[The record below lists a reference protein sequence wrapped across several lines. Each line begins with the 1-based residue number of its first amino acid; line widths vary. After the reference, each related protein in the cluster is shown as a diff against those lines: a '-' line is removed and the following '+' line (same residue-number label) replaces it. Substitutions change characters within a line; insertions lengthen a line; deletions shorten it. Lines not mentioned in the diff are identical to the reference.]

1 MPELYVSDHFL
12 NNLDRLT
19 ADLRRQTLRK
29 LELLAQNP
37 RHPSLN
43 AHQLE
48 RAPGKWECYITM
60 AYRLIYEP
68 VEDGLRL
75 WYVGAHSIVDRV
87 QQAGFA
93 SHTAFRRWQEPP
105 EPAEAPPF
113 EIPTEWLQP
122 RADRS
127 PDNPFVRLTPAALR
141 ILGVPPALVKAVQQL
156 RYLEDLERLPGLP
169 AQSLGWLLDL
179 ATHPALEE
187 TLFDP
192 QRLVF
197 RATLNQLTG
206 YCEGRIKRLL
216 LNLSPEQ
223 EEFVTRDL
231 PGAVLVRGCAG
242 SGKTTV
248 AVYRAIRYAERGESV
263 IFLTFNKT
271 LARVAK
277 RLIEE
282 LIGPLPDNLEV
293 INIDALL
300 VGLLRERGH
309 TVTLVDNEMQDR
321 LLYDALRATKDRR
334 RHPVLALP
342 VTFFRDEIAR
352 VIKGHGLRT
361 VADYLV
367 IPRYGRQ
374 TALKAEARKAVWAV
388 YEHYQAALE
397 ARGEMDWQDVTLRA
411 YDELLGQPLSPPY
424 EHVIVDEGQ
433 DLTAMQ
439 VRVAQRLNKGGPSAV
454 PRTFF
459 LVGDVAQT
467 LYARGFSWK
476 AAGLQVQ
483 GRTFSLRRNFRNT
496 REVAETAAV
505 LSACNHTVKLSTDFV
520 DPQYTDRQGPKPIV
534 LRCDVTDREPRAV
547 SEKIL
552 DLVGDQ
558 TFRVSDFAV
567 LCPRVEL
574 CQEYQRRLTA
584 AGIPCQIYQAPD
596 FDILEER
603 VKVLTIH
610 SAKGIEFPIIFLVGL
625 HEGTLP
631 HSPYQDHQD
640 EEAALALERERT
652 LLYVGMTRA
661 AEALYLVTSRQGPSP
676 FLREIAH
683 VVCEEPFTGGKE

>member
-1 MPELYVSDHFL
+1 MLELFVSDHFL
-12 NNLDRLT
+12 AGLDKLT
-19 ADLRRQTLRK
+19 ADLKKQTLRK

-60 AYRLIYEP
+60 SHRLIYEP
-68 VEDGLRL
+68 VEEGLRL
-75 WYVGAHSIVDRV
+75 WYVGAHQIVDRV

-113 EIPTEWLQP
+113 EIPADWLQP
-122 RADRS
+122 REDRP

-141 ILGVPPALVKAVQQL
+141 ILGVPPSLVKAVQQL
-156 RYLEDLERLPGLP
+156 RYLEDLERLPELP
-169 AQSLGWLLDL
+169 TQSLGWLLDL
-179 ATHPALEE
+179 ATHPELEE

-192 QRLVF
+192 QRLIF
-197 RATLNQLTG
+197 RATLDQLEG
-206 YCEGRIKRLL
+206 YCEGRIKRLM

-271 LARVAK
+271 LARVAR

-293 INIDALL
+293 TNIDALL
-300 VGLLRERGH
+300 VRLLRVRGH
-309 TVTLVDNEMQDR
+309 TVTIVDDEKQAR
-321 LLYDALRATKDRR
+321 LLHTALGAVKAAR

-342 VTFFRDEIAR
+342 ATFFRDEIAR

-361 VADYLV
+361 EDDYLA
-367 IPRYGRQ
+367 IPRYGRK
-374 TALKAEARKAVWAV
+374 TALKAEARNAVWAV
-388 YEHYQAALE
+388 YEHYQAALQ
-397 ARGEMDWQDVTLRA
+397 AHGCMDWQDVTFQA
-411 YDELLGQPLSPPY
+411 YNELLRQPLSPPY
-424 EHVIVDEGQ
+424 DHVIVDEGQ

-439 VRVAQRLNKGGPSAV
+439 VRVAQRLNKGGAAEAA
-454 PRTFF
+454 RTFF

-467 LYARGFSWK
+467 LYVRGFSWK
-476 AAGLQVQ
+476 TAGLQVQ
-483 GRTFSLRRNFRNT
+483 GRSFSLRRNFRNT
-496 REVAETAAV
+496 REVAEAAAV
-505 LSACNHTVKLSTDFV
+505 LNAYNHTVKLSTDFV

-534 LRCDVTDREPRAV
+534 LRCDITDREPRAV
-547 SEKIL
+547 YEKIL

-558 TFRVSDFAV
+558 TFRVSDFAI
-567 LCPRVEL
+567 LCPTVEL

-584 AGIPCQIYQAPD
+584 ADIPCQIYQAPD

-631 HSPYQDHQD
+631 RSPYQDHQD

-661 AEALYLVTSRQGPSP
+661 AEALYLVTSTQFPSP
-676 FLREIAH
+676 FIREIAH